1 MEKKKV
7 NNSKM
12 KTIKLSIKI
21 NGKLYIVKELLNIRP
36 KLIEDINI
44 KSNMILFGTQIKDIL
59 SDDISG
65 AYRYYPKNYNKI
77 VINQILKNPNNQIL
91 INILNMTY
99 LECLKYYRK
108 DEKIINDNNYDCLK
122 GLEEKYENIP
132 ILLKKGENGYD
143 KEYED
148 GIISLIK
155 ILKQFILKKFQ
166 KLQEIRKN
174 KLKSFEIVK
183 H

>member
-1 MEKKKV
+1 
-7 NNSKM
+7 M

-36 KLIEDINI
+36 KIIVDINI

-99 LECLKYYRK
+99 L
-108 DEKIINDNNYDCLK
+108 
-122 GLEEKYENIP
+122 
-132 ILLKKGENGYD
+132 
-143 KEYED
+143 
-148 GIISLIK
+148 
-155 ILKQFILKKFQ
+155 
-166 KLQEIRKN
+166 
-174 KLKSFEIVK
+174 
-183 H
+183 